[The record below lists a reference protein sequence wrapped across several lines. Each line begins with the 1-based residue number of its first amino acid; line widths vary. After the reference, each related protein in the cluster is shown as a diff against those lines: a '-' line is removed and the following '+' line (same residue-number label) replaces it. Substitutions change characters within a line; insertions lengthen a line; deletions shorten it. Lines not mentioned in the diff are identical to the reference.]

1 MARKT
6 RDPAAPARIVEA
18 AWRVVAAHGIAAAT
32 IRTIATEARVSTG
45 FITHYFADKQELMV
59 AVLGHNNARA
69 WRRVAAATRKHDGL
83 AAVEAA
89 VQALLPLDAERRREW
104 QVWVNSWGQTAA
116 GEDLAEGLGGGWRG
130 LQQLLTGLLARAVEA
145 DELPDD
151 LDLDYEA
158 GRLVT
163 MVAGIGL
170 LAGVESP
177 ARIRPEAK
185 RMLADHLASL
195 GGVAVRR

>member
-18 AWRVVAAHGIAAAT
+18 AWRVVAQQGIAAAT
-32 IRTIATEARVSTG
+32 IRTIAAKAGVSTG

-59 AVLGHNNARA
+59 EVLRHNNARA
-69 WRRVAAATRKHDGL
+69 WRRVAAATRRQDGL

-89 VQALLPLDAERRREW
+89 AQALLPLDAERRREW

-116 GEDLAEGLGGGWRG
+116 GEDLAEGLGGGWRA
-130 LQQLLTGLLARAVEA
+130 LQEMLAGLLSAASEA
-145 DELPDD
+145 GELPER

-163 MVAGIGL
+163 LVAGIGL

-177 ARIRPEAK
+177 GRVRPEAR
-185 RMLADHLASL
+185 RMLADHLAAL
-195 GGVAVRR
+195 REAERV

>member
-6 RDPAAPARIVEA
+6 RDPAAPVRIVEA
-18 AWRVVAAHGIAAAT
+18 AWRVVAEQGIAAAT
-32 IRTIATEARVSTG
+32 IRTIAAEAGVSTG

-59 AVLGHNNARA
+59 EVLRHNNARA
-69 WRRVAAATRKHDGL
+69 WRRVAAATRRQDGL

-104 QVWVNSWGQTAA
+104 QVWVNSWGHTAA
-116 GEDLAEGLGGGWRG
+116 GEDLAEGLGGGWRA
-130 LQQLLTGLLARAVEA
+130 LQEMLAGLLRATSEA
-145 DELPDD
+145 GELPEG

-163 MVAGIGL
+163 LVAGIGL
-170 LAGVESP
+170 LAGVEAP
-177 ARIRPEAK
+177 GRVRPEAQ
-185 RMLADHLASL
+185 RMLADHLAAL
-195 GGVAVRR
+195 REAERV